1 MTPTPAPTTPYLPP
15 MRLIALLLAFALP
28 AAAQDTDLELV
39 LLADASGSISAAELA
54 FQRDSYAQA
63 ITDPRVIEA
72 IADTA
77 YGSIAVTYVE
87 WATDQ
92 GVIVP
97 WTRIA
102 TREQAEQFA
111 AALSGPPRGANG
123 RNAIGSALLFGRDLI
138 EGNDI
143 AGWRRVI
150 DFSGDSDGNTYGP
163 PIERARDE
171 VIAQG
176 ITINALAV
184 TAESGRS
191 GLPEIYERRII
202 GGNNA
207 FVVEAAT
214 TLDFADAVRRKLIL
228 EIAGQGPK
236 RTLASDQGCRDPA
249 ACGTI
254 PVRR

>member
-1 MTPTPAPTTPYLPP
+1 
-15 MRLIALLLAFALP
+15 MRIALALALLAAP

-54 FQRDSYAQA
+54 FQRQSYARA
-63 ITDPRVIEA
+63 ITDPRVLDA
-72 IADTA
+72 IANTA

-102 TREQAEQFA
+102 TADHAEGFA
-111 AALSGPPRGANG
+111 AALAGPPRGAGG

-138 EGNDI
+138 ESNDI

-150 DFSGDSDGNTYGP
+150 DFSGDTDGNTYGP
-163 PIERARDE
+163 AIEVARDE

-184 TAESGRS
+184 TAESGRAD
-191 GLPEIYERRII
+191 LPAIYEARII
-202 GGNNA
+202 GGNGA
-207 FVVEAAT
+207 FVVEAASEA
-214 TLDFADAVRRKLIL
+214 DFADAVRRKLIL
-228 EIAGQGPK
+228 EIAGIAGD
-236 RTLASDQGCRDPA
+236 RTFASA
-249 ACGTI
+249 AECPDLETCA
-254 PVRR
+254 PPRP